1 MIGIAVHLEQ
11 QRRKQV
17 GYMREAFK
25 TMTTDKIMAILMI
38 RYRHDTVFEGQMG
51 LNELPVLVS
60 ACFLCHHFETAIN
73 GEGLV
78 IQHQPWSR
86 RAPHG
91 SIMSIIK
98 STKHYI
104 IGYREWPTNFKT
116 FHTTLIQNPKDL
128 FFSQR

>member
-1 MIGIAVHLEQ
+1 MC
-11 QRRKQV
+11 
-17 GYMREAFK
+17 
-25 TMTTDKIMAILMI
+25 
-38 RYRHDTVFEGQMG
+38 DTVFEGQMG

-60 ACFLCHHFETAIN
+60 ACFLCHRFETAIN

-104 IGYREWPTNFKT
+104 TGYREWPTNFKT
-116 FHTTLIQNPKDL
+116 FHTTLIQNELRSWYQRDRWLGVTGSVDERLWLDHEIADL
-128 FFSQR
+128 